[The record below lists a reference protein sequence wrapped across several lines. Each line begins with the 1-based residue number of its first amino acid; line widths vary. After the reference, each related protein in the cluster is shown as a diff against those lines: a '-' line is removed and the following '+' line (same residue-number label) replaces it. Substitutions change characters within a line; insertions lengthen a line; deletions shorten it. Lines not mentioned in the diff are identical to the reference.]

1 MPIEKRN
8 LDLSSKVCLIIG
20 NLKENTSI
28 SHSIANKLSD
38 AGAKVYIT
46 ESKQDHLRKEWKKLT
61 TKPNNKNIVALEGK
75 LLVFANNI
83 TDNHL
88 IFYQFILT

>member
-46 ESKQDHLRKEWKKLT
+46 ESKHDHLGNKWKKLT

-75 LLVFANNI
+75 LLLFSKQL
-83 TDNHL
+83 HR
-88 IFYQFILT
+88 QS